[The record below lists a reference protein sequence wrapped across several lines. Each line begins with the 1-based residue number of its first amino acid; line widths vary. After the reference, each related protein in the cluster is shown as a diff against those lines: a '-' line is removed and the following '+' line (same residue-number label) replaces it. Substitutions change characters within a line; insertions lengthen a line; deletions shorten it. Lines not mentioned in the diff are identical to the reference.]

1 MSSDFGIKKSFHYS
15 RIQEITKLIEGYDG
29 KIPFHRYLK
38 DFFSKNK
45 KFGSTD
51 RKVISEWCF
60 SFFRLGDALHEKDF
74 LTRLTVG
81 FFLVNGMKG
90 ELIKE
95 LTGQFFKLQ
104 PESDALSLTERLN
117 FIKTEF
123 PEFESSQI
131 FKFNSRLSGDLK
143 VEEFSYSMLTAPKV
157 WIRVNKNSR
166 REVVAEECEDL
177 NMKYEF
183 DQVIPNAVSFPANS
197 NLKQLPSFVKG
208 SIKIQDRSSQ
218 LAGSQVPAKANEH
231 WWDCC
236 CGAGGKSLQLLD
248 AVPQIKITASDKRDS
263 ILQNFKER
271 LSKNERSKVELI
283 QLDLESASEIK
294 FQKQAFDGI
303 LADVPCSGS
312 GTWGRTPEMLTYF
325 RENQVAVYAAKQQAI
340 IEKVIPYLKTGGY
353 LVYITCSVF
362 EAENEGIV
370 NFLATFKE
378 LELIKSA
385 LINGIS
391 ERADTMFCAV
401 FRKV

>member
-1 MSSDFGIKKSFHYS
+1 M
-15 RIQEITKLIEGYDG
+15 IEGYDG